1 MTLYPVTVNDA
12 TEPKFTAAVIQEVF
26 GKERFQL
33 SPHPMPQSDDFSRVL
48 EAVPGAFLM
57 LSAGPPEMNP
67 DTAPFNH
74 SGTALFDDSLLVDG
88 AQKYA
93 LLALKRLKLR
103 SDNTLALR

>member
-1 MTLYPVTVNDA
+1 
-12 TEPKFTAAVIQEVF
+12 
-26 GKERFQL
+26 
-33 SPHPMPQSDDFSRVL
+33 
-48 EAVPGAFLM
+48 M

-88 AQKYA
+88 AEAYA